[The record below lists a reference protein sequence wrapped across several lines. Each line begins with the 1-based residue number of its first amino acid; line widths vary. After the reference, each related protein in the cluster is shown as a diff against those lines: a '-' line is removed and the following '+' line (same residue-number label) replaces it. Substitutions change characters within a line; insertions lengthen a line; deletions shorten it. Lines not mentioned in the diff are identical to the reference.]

1 MTVINDYSIL
11 ILCFNTYYPTKYC
24 RKKFLKY
31 GILCGDIYK
40 AIFKIFFE
48 TKLSFNLL
56 SVGVFFVNLLSNRS
70 NCFIF
75 EITKI

>member
-1 MTVINDYSIL
+1 MKSSIMTIIEDYIFFVNL
-11 ILCFNTYYPTKYC
+11 
-24 RKKFLKY
+24 LKY

-56 SVGVFFVNLLSNRS
+56 SVGDFFVIVNISLLY
-70 NCFIF
+70 FLF
-75 EITKI
+75 